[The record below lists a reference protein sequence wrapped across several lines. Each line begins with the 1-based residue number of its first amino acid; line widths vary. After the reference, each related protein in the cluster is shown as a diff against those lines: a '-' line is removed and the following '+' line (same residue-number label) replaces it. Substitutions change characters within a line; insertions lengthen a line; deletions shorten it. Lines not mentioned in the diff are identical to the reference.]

1 MEIYKLHQQTP
12 RPPAPSVLTIGSFD
26 GLHRGHQAL
35 LQRVVEQA
43 RAGELRAGAMTFS
56 PHPAKL
62 LAPRYSPPLLMD
74 PARKVRALAAL
85 GLDFTL
91 VQRFDHAF
99 ASLSTEDF
107 AGQVLVEALGVRRV
121 VVGDDFTFGRERRG
135 RAEDLVELGQVYGF
149 GVDVIRRLAVEGMA
163 VSSTRIRSFL
173 LQGNVKGAG
182 LLLGRPFSIEGEV
195 VTGEGRGRGLGFPT
209 ANVRAE
215 SEILPARGVYACAVW
230 LEADPRP
237 YMGATKVGTAPTF
250 GPGVMGV
257 EVHVLDFAGELVGR
271 RVAVGFIERLRDEKA
286 FPGADR
292 LVAQLTRDVRETR
305 MIGRAAGEPPA
316 LHPLDGIQLD
326 RGAG

>member
-1 MEIYKLHQQTP
+1 MDVFERHQQTP

-26 GLHRGHQAL
+26 GLHCGHQAL

-43 RAGELRAGAMTFS
+43 RAGKLRAGVMTFR
-56 PHPAKL
+56 PHPARL
-62 LAPRYSPPLLMD
+62 LAPRYSPPLLMS
-74 PARKVRALAAL
+74 PARKVRALASL
-85 GLDFTL
+85 GLDFAL

-135 RAEDLVELGQVYGF
+135 QAEDLVELGQAYGF
-149 GVDVIRRLAVEGMA
+149 EVDVIRRLAVEGMA

-182 LLLGRPFSIEGEV
+182 LLLGRPFAIDGEV
-195 VTGEGRGRGLGFPT
+195 VTGEGRGRKLGFPT
-209 ANVRAE
+209 ANIRTT

-230 LEADPRP
+230 LEGDPQAHL
-237 YMGATKVGTAPTF
+237 GATNVGMAPTF
-250 GPGVMGV
+250 GGGVVGI
-257 EVHVLDFAGELVGR
+257 EVHILDYEGELVGR
-271 RVAVGFIERLRDEKA
+271 RMAVGFIERLREERA
-286 FPGADR
+286 FQGADQ
-292 LVAQLTRDVRETR
+292 LVDQVTRDIREAR
-305 MIGRAAGEPPA
+305 KIGRASGGPPG
-316 LHPLDGIQLD
+316 LHPLNGIQLD